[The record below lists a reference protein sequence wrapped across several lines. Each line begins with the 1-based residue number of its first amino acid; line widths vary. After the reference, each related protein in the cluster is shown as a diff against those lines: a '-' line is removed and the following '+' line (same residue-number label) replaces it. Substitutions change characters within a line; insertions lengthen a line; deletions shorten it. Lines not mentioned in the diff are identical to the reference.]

1 MADDAGTGSAS
12 GAGPTPEAGSPA
24 GYGKRF
30 TALLIDWILC
40 LLIGAALTRVTGIFT
55 GGSERGLWPLVV
67 LAVEYAVLIGPFGQ
81 TVGMRLARIRC
92 VSVTDGGTI
101 GIPRAL
107 LRGVLLCL
115 LIPALVIGPGGR
127 GLHDRAA
134 GSIVVHG

>member
-1 MADDAGTGSAS
+1 MADDAGTGA
-12 GAGPTPEAGSPA
+12 AGSAPEEGAPA
-24 GYGKRF
+24 SYGKRF

-40 LLIGAALTRVTGIFT
+40 LLIGTALARFTGIFAA
-55 GGSERGLWPLVV
+55 GPERGLWPLVV

-92 VSVTDGGTI
+92 VSVADGSAI

-115 LIPALVIGPGGR
+115 FVPALIIGANGR

-134 GSIVVHG
+134 GSIMVYAS

>member
-1 MADDAGTGSAS
+1 MADNAGTGSAS
-12 GAGPTPEAGSPA
+12 GAGSTPEAGTPA

-30 TALLIDWILC
+30 IALLIDWILC
-40 LLIGAALTRVTGIFT
+40 LLIGTALTRLTGVFT
-55 GGSERGLWPLVV
+55 GSERGLWPLLI

-92 VSVTDGGTI
+92 VSVADGGAI

-107 LRGVLLCL
+107 LRGILLCL
-115 LIPALVIGPGGR
+115 LIPALIIGPGGR